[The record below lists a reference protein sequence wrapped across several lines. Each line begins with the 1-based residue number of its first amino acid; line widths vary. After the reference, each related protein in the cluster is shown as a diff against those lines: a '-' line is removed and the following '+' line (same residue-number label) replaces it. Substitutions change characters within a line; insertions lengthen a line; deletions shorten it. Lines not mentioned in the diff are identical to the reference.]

1 MVESN
6 AFPVPGELPKG
17 PKGDDILRAK
27 LQELTEF
34 IRDLKQRVESRR
46 EQDEEDRQYIRQIIE
61 RWKQDDVQS
70 KAAEHD
76 IAFEEHQK
84 RMKEYDARMAESDA
98 RIDELM
104 RDNRR
109 RIEELERRW
118 GIGGSRD
125 E

>member
-1 MVESN
+1 MVEVDGSM
-6 AFPVPGELPKG
+6 VPEG
-17 PKGDDILRAK
+17 PEQGAREHDDLRAK

-34 IRDLKQRVESRR
+34 IRDLKQRVESR
-46 EQDEEDRQYIRQIIE
+46 QE
-61 RWKQDDVQS
+61 RDDAQS
-70 KAAEHD
+70 KAAGHD
-76 IAFEEHQK
+76 VAFEEYQK
-84 RMKEYDARMAESDA
+84 RMKEHDARMAESDA

-109 RIEELERRW
+109 RIDELERRW